1 MLKRSPFRYLVI
13 YLPFI
18 LALAFKSNP
27 HSSYFIAWLGSF
39 FIFFITY
46 SGYLK
51 PLPPDHPPLEQ
62 LMRPIFFMHIVFAG
76 YMCCSSIFYYVS
88 VLGYKYFD
96 YIGQEFGFNK
106 SIFESIAQCQ
116 RYYVLGHAALV
127 HGIFSAMRYPVKKKF
142 VAYAPS
148 LSNLLLGVSVVC
160 FPLGLFFAK
169 MGALSQFSVQFTGL
183 SFVAG
188 TIGLAFA
195 IREKKR
201 GNYYFALGLFIL
213 NLVSSLSSGFKEPVI
228 ICVLLLGVFLLP
240 VYGKKIIPLFGSVL
254 LMLFIVLPTFIGNFR
269 KMAGSGVDL
278 ITARDESINAVL
290 ESGHEGLLDDNWAF
304 LTDRISEIGMFVKY
318 VDNTPYFTPYYNF
331 ELVENSIVMII
342 PRFFW
347 PGKPNVEELVMNRVY
362 KAEITSQ
369 NASVSAKPAFVAD
382 CYLSYGAIGV
392 WIGLF
397 LYGYFAQRISEKA
410 EQLFGGYF
418 LGTAVIYAG
427 LFQIFWRGNCLE
439 FMVNN
444 VFWSY
449 VTMFVI
455 FKVFRSRSI
464 LELLE
469 K

>member
-1 MLKRSPFRYLVI
+1 
-13 YLPFI
+13 
-18 LALAFKSNP
+18 
-27 HSSYFIAWLGSF
+27 
-39 FIFFITY
+39 
-46 SGYLK
+46 
-51 PLPPDHPPLEQ
+51 
-62 LMRPIFFMHIVFAG
+62 
-76 YMCCSSIFYYVS
+76 
-88 VLGYKYFD
+88 
-96 YIGQEFGFNK
+96 
-106 SIFESIAQCQ
+106 
-116 RYYVLGHAALV
+116 
-127 HGIFSAMRYPVKKKF
+127 
-142 VAYAPS
+142 
-148 LSNLLLGVSVVC
+148 
-160 FPLGLFFAK
+160 LGLFFAK